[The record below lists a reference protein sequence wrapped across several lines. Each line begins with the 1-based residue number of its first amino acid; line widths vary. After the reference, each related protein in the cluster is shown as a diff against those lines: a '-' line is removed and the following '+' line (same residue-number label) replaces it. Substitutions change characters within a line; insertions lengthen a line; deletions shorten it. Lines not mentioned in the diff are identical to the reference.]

1 MSVPMPPGLR
11 IGSLRR
17 TLISFRAPKPH
28 PDRFCPLSSSS
39 QSSSCSS
46 RSLLSGF
53 IRATLPSRRSL
64 SSSSQVPRR
73 PHTSRMSPTPRL
85 RRVDPCV
92 VSEIVAL
99 ISGDSDDLE
108 SKLRL
113 LNLSPSHA
121 LVSETLRVLN
131 DRGVSALRF
140 FGWVLGSYPDFRPN
154 SEAYNLIVLNLGL
167 FDDYSTMHRVFHEIS
182 SKGHCLTGKAFS
194 FLAARGADV
203 IKDSVRELV
212 ELLSRVGGSCRG
224 SGIFSLIKL
233 LCSMNAF
240 DLAISVMEETA
251 RRTSYYNVLI
261 AAKCRNLDF
270 QGARDVFD
278 KMRRFGCDPNTK
290 SYNYLLGSLFKN
302 KRVVEACELLQAMED
317 LGYLPDSVTFEVIL
331 VHACKAN
338 RMSFAV
344 KFVDQMLS
352 EGSKPSLATHAAFI
366 KGYFWSG
373 HAEDAYQY
381 VVDMSMKDKCS
392 VNMNFSLLA
401 KLYCVSGRI
410 EEAGRIL
417 YEMMGEGLKPNFP
430 VYMRVMKDL
439 HKISR
444 GDLALELKTKFQQFS
459 LRTDGR

>member
-17 TLISFRAPKPH
+17 TLISFEAPKPH

-212 ELLSRVGGSCRG
+212 VLLSRVGGSCRG

-338 RMSFAV
+338 RMSFAI

-352 EGSKPSLATHAAFI
+352 EGSKPSLSTHAAFI

-410 EEAGRIL
+410 EEAGIIL

>member
-1 MSVPMPPGLR
+1 MRPGLR

-39 QSSSCSS
+39 QSASCSS
-46 RSLLSGF
+46 RSLLSSF
-53 IRATLPSRRSL
+53 NRAALPSRRSL
-64 SSSSQVPRR
+64 SSSSRVPRR
-73 PHTSRMSPTPRL
+73 PHTSRMNRTPRL

-92 VSEIVAL
+92 VSEIVAW
-99 ISGDSDDLE
+99 ISGGSDDLE

-113 LNLSPSHA
+113 LNRSPSHA
-121 LVSETLRVLN
+121 LVSETLRALN
-131 DRGVSALRF
+131 DRGVPAFRF

-167 FDDYSTMHRVFHEIS
+167 FDDYSTMHRVFDEIS
-182 SKGHCLTGKAFS
+182 SKGHCLTVKALS

-212 ELLSRVGGSCRG
+212 ELLRRVGGSCRG

-240 DLAISVMEETA
+240 DLAISVIEETG
-251 RRTSYYNVLI
+251 RISYYNVLI
-261 AAKCRNLDF
+261 AAKCRNLEF

-278 KMRRFGCDPNTK
+278 EMRRIGCDPNTK

-317 LGYLPDSVTFEVIL
+317 LGYLPDSATFEVIL

-338 RMSFAV
+338 RMSFAI

-366 KGYFWSG
+366 KGYFCCCLDGIQEFIS
-373 HAEDAYQY
+373 
-381 VVDMSMKDKCS
+381 
-392 VNMNFSLLA
+392 
-401 KLYCVSGRI
+401 SGRKTWYDYMNESRSAYRARSVTTHLLCPALPRCTRFAMPLAALSHRALSAI
-410 EEAGRIL
+410 RCVADHLGPEVSRWTLPRSGRHPTYIRL
-417 YEMMGEGLKPNFP
+417 
-430 VYMRVMKDL
+430 
-439 HKISR
+439 
-444 GDLALELKTKFQQFS
+444 GDTM
-459 LRTDGR
+459 T

>member
-1 MSVPMPPGLR
+1 MPAGLR

-28 PDRFCPLSSSS
+28 PDRFCPLASSS
-39 QSSSCSS
+39 QSASCSS
-46 RSLLSGF
+46 RSLLSSF
-53 IRATLPSRRSL
+53 ILGLPSRRSL
-64 SSSSQVPRR
+64 CSSSQVPRR

-121 LVSETLRVLN
+121 LLSEALRALN

-154 SEAYNLIVLNLGL
+154 SETYNLIVLNLGL
-167 FDDYSTMHRVFHEIS
+167 FDDYSTMHRVFDEIS

-240 DLAISVMEETA
+240 DLAISVMEETT

-278 KMRRFGCDPNTK
+278 EMRRFGCDPNTK

-317 LGYLPDSVTFEVIL
+317 LGYLPDSETFEVVL

-338 RMSFAV
+338 RMSFAI
-344 KFVDQMLS
+344 KFLDQMLS

-366 KGYFWSG
+366 KGYFRSG

-417 YEMMGEGLKPNFP
+417 YEMMGKGLKPNFP
-430 VYMRVMKDL
+430 VCMRVMKAL

-444 GDLALELKTKFQQFS
+444 GDLASELKTKFLQFS
-459 LRTDGR
+459 LPTDGR